1 MRAMISTPGG
11 PGRVT
16 GTSDVPEP
24 APAPGEALVA
34 VQAFSLNRG
43 ELALLAARPAGWRP
57 GQDIAGTVVVPAA
70 DGTGPAAGTRVAAL
84 VEGAGWAERAAVP
97 VRALAAL
104 PEGVELAAAATLGV
118 AGRTALRTVALGGSL
133 LGRRVL
139 VTAAGA
145 VGRFQIQLAALA
157 GAEVVAV
164 SRRPDA
170 APALLKEGAASVI
183 ATVAD
188 AAGLFDLVL
197 EDVGGRA
204 LAAAVDKVAPGGTV
218 VLIGITDPEPAQLT
232 LTSFFGHE
240 NAVIR
245 SYFSYAEP
253 VPPGEDLATLAGLLA
268 RGRLTAP
275 IGLHTSWDSTNDAL
289 DALADGKID
298 GKAVLDVN

>member
-1 MRAMISTPGG
+1 
-11 PGRVT
+11 
-16 GTSDVPEP
+16 
-24 APAPGEALVA
+24 
-34 VQAFSLNRG
+34 
-43 ELALLAARPAGWRP
+43 
-57 GQDIAGTVVVPAA
+57 
-70 DGTGPAAGTRVAAL
+70 VAAV
-84 VEGAGWAERAAVP
+84 VEGAGWAERVAVP
-97 VRALAAL
+97 ARALAAL
-104 PEGVELAAAATLGV
+104 PDSVELAAAATLGI

-170 APALLKEGAASVI
+170 APALLGEGASSV
-183 ATVAD
+183 AVTVAD
-188 AAGLFDLVL
+188 AARLFDVVL
-197 EDVGGRA
+197 ENVGGRA

-218 VLIGITDPEPAQLT
+218 VLIGVIDPEPAPLA

-240 NAVIR
+240 NAVVR

-253 VPPGEDLATLAGLLA
+253 VPPGQDLATLAGLLA

-275 IGLHTSWDSTNDAL
+275 IALHTSWDSTNDAL
-289 DALADGKID
+289 DTLAEGKID
-298 GKAVLDVN
+298 GKAVLDVR